1 MPPRD
6 LPSTDMRDPN
16 QVGLTLVEMLVVI
29 GLIGL
34 LAVIVVPRIDIEH
47 YQIEGGMQAVSTAMM
62 AAQREAVAKQHNVA
76 MMFDQANSSLRIL
89 YDQDNDNTV
98 DATERVRVLQ
108 LDTHVRFGRA
118 SAPALPQLGGSA
130 VTFTRIISGLPSVI
144 FHRNGSASQAG
155 GFYLTSARAATGLA
169 THQRDTRALELFRAT
184 GRPEWWRYD
193 GTAWSRGF

>member
-1 MPPRD
+1 MPVKA
-6 LPSTDMRDPN
+6 PSTTNRP
-16 QVGLTLVEMLVVI
+16 VSSRAGLTLVEMLVVV

-47 YQIEGGMQAVSTAMM
+47 YQIEGGMQAVSTMLM

-76 MMFDQANSSLRIL
+76 VMFDQANSSLRIL
-89 YDQDNDNTV
+89 YDQDNDNTI
-98 DATERVRVLQ
+98 DAAERVRVLQ

-169 THQRDTRALELFRAT
+169 DHQRDTRALEMFRAT
-184 GRPEWWRYD
+184 GRPEWWRYN